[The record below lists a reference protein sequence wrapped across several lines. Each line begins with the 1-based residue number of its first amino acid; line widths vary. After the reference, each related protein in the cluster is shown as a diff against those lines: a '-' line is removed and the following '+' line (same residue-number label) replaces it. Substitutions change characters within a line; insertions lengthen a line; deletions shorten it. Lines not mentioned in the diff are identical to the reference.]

1 MMHGLT
7 SQTKLNTNV
16 MTKLTV
22 VIIGKLTDSDKF
34 VFATNQPTIKK
45 WNYVKV
51 SMNYLVCFNQ
61 AYISKYIVILKV
73 SLQGPREQTSEAG
86 AKRSFGPFRD
96 PILIKCV

>member
-1 MMHGLT
+1 MMHGLR

-22 VIIGKLTDSDKF
+22 VTIGKLTDSDKF

-45 WNYVKV
+45 WNYVKE
-51 SMNYLVCFNQ
+51 SMNCSVCFNQ
-61 AYISKYIVILKV
+61 AYISINIVNLKV
-73 SLQGPREQTSEAG
+73 SRQGPREQRSEAG